1 MSKEITWEEL
11 LKERYSEKSEKKK
24 ENTEIR
30 GFKRDF
36 NFKRMNTTKK
46 DNKYYHT
53 ELLELDPKKILKRV
67 TDREKA
73 DDLAQ
78 RRKEAF
84 RGKENHKIIDI
95 SYTFGTPIA
104 SNVKSLDDEKIK
116 KENLKRTLNGQN
128 VKMAIETLKNFDADE
143 IDSKMWVIQ
152 DLNNSPET
160 LQKYSELYKN
170 KGNFDPHDRDAKEF
184 EKFFSKY
191 KILEEPKYDEE
202 SGMSALVIGN
212 KDTKKVE
219 IIFGASQGYSNT
231 RLDGEKGERAK
242 KDWHGNNFK
251 SFYKTTKNKKAAK
264 KFTYDVIERYKNG
277 QKVDQEVYKELTTVN
292 GHSKAGGEAI
302 YSASHIPGLKCFAID
317 PAPVTNC
324 GSEINHNNLLT
335 IVPNMGH
342 GALSTAE
349 NIEGTEFYTLRINPS
364 TNNTNFHKTLA
375 LPVECN
381 ERGEHF
387 PDNEMAVDRLRE
399 LQKYANKVEKKLE
412 EQTRNS
418 NTKND
423 DIITN
428 VR

>member
-11 LKERYSEKSEKKK
+11 LKERYSEKPEKKK
-24 ENTEIR
+24 ENTEIT

-53 ELLELDPKKILKRV
+53 DFLELDPKKILEKV
-67 TDREKA
+67 TEHKKG

-84 RGKENHKIIDI
+84 RGKESHKIINA
-95 SYTFGTPIA
+95 SYTVGVPTA
-104 SNVKSLDDEKIK
+104 NWKSWDNEKIK
-116 KENLKRTLNGQN
+116 EENLKRTLSGKNT
-128 VKMAIETLKNFDADE
+128 KMAIETLKNFDADE

-152 DLNNSPET
+152 DFNNSPET
-160 LQKYSELYKN
+160 LQEYFKLYKN
-170 KGNFDPHDRDAKEF
+170 KGNFDSTLENAKEF

-191 KILEEPKYDEE
+191 EILEEPKFDKK

-212 KDTKKVE
+212 KETKKVE
-219 IIFGASQGYSNT
+219 IIFGASQGLSNIF
-231 RLDGEKGERAK
+231 LIDGEKGKRARQ
-242 KDWHGNNFK
+242 DWLQNDLPSTIF
-251 SFYKTTKNKKAAK
+251 TPDTQRAAK
-264 KFTYDVIERYKNG
+264 KLTYQVKEKYKNG
-277 QKVDQEVYKELTTVN
+277 YNGYKELTTLN

-317 PAPVTNC
+317 PAPITDC
-324 GSEINHNNLLT
+324 GRWINQNNLLT
-335 IVPNMGH
+335 MVPNMGN
-342 GALSTAE
+342 GFIAATE
-349 NIEGTEFYTLRINPS
+349 KVEGTEFHTLKIKPS
-364 TNNTNFHKTLA
+364 VSNKNVFKTLA

-381 ERGEHF
+381 DKGEHF
-387 PDNEMAVDRLRE
+387 PDNEMSVDRLRE

-412 EQTRNS
+412 KQTRNS